1 MGAALKVEA
10 GLRGSGRQHGFSL
23 LELLVVLAIA
33 GLMTGL
39 AVAWLDSSKASVEQA
54 LQRLAAHVYTQAAL
68 ARHAGQLRGLRWT
81 GTHPEFVRREGDGW
95 VVEAVSLGDWPKG
108 LRPDW
113 HASAQPHL
121 LFTPQ
126 GWAQPGSVRWRW
138 AEGSQRWQWERDG
151 QLRTVMSP

>member
-1 MGAALKVEA
+1 MPGQ
-10 GLRGSGRQHGFSL
+10 RGFSL
-23 LELLVVLAIA
+23 IELLVVLAIA

-39 AVAWLDSSKASVEQA
+39 AVAWLDSGKASVDQA
-54 LQRLAAHVYTQAAL
+54 LQRLVAQVHTQAAL

-81 GTHPEFVRREGDGW
+81 GQRPEFVRREREGW

-113 HASAQPHL
+113 PAGGQPRL

-126 GWAQPGSVRWRW
+126 GWAQPGAVLWRW
-138 AEGSQRWQWERDG
+138 AEGSQRWEWGRDG
-151 QLRTVMSP
+151 QLRTALSP